1 MNPRARIRLITDEG
15 SFEEIDSNIQGYDP
29 LKFPSYIEKQKKEM
43 EKSKEVEAVVTGK
56 AKIKDIPFVLG
67 VMNGEFMM
75 GSMGGAVGEKVTRA
89 IELSIT
95 ERLPLIMICASGG
108 ARMQEGMFSLMQ
120 MAKTSAAI
128 QRHRESGLFYL
139 SILTNPTMGGV
150 SASFAMLGDI
160 ILAEKDALIGFA
172 GPRVIEQTT
181 GEKLPVGFQKPEF
194 LLEHGIIDG
203 IVERQNMKKTI
214 YALIRLHVDK

>member
-1 MNPRARIRLITDEG
+1 M
-15 SFEEIDSNIQGYDP
+15 QGIDP
-29 LKFPSYIEKQKKEM
+29 LNFPLYLEKQKKEI
-43 EKSKEVEAVVTGK
+43 ERSGEVEAIVTGK

-67 VMNGEFMM
+67 IMNSEFMM
-75 GSMGGAVGEKVTRA
+75 GSMGSVVGEKVTRA
-89 IELSIT
+89 IELSMK
-95 ERLPLIMICASGG
+95 EKLPLVLICASGG

-128 QRHRESGLFYL
+128 QKHRESGLFYL

-160 ILAEKDALIGFA
+160 ILAEKGALIGFA

-181 GEKLPVGFQKPEF
+181 GEKLPEGFQKPDF

-203 IVERQNMKKTI
+203 IVERKNMKRTI
-214 YALIRLHVDK
+214 YSLISLHG